1 MQHTHISAQRRLF
14 DLKLGEL
21 WRYRNLVWLFTRR
34 SFMVTYMQTVLGPLW
49 LLIKPLLTSVT
60 YVVLFGNIAKLST
73 DGVPQLLFYLSGSAL
88 WSFFSSC
95 VTDNTISFHKH
106 EQSLLTKTETY
117 AGDWKSAYLF
127 GKVYFPRL
135 VMPVSSVL
143 SNLILFLIQILLTLA
158 LLVWYTLHGLA
169 APRLSAPVLVP
180 LILLQLGALGMGF
193 GIIISSLTTK
203 YRDLRVLLDFGVTL
217 WMYATPVVY
226 PLSTVS
232 GPLRRVLLLN
242 PVTAPMELYRRCLL
256 GTGSVVTASL
266 VWSLVFTLF
275 VSAAGIVIFSRVE
288 RTFMD
293 TV

>member
-95 VTDNTISFHKH
+95 VTDNASTF
-106 EQSLLTKTETY
+106 TNN
-117 AGDWKSAYLF
+117 AYLF